1 MTPERWQQIRDVLDH
16 VLVLEPGERGSY
28 LEQRCG
34 QDARLRSEVEQLL
47 SAEAELPSGFMDRS
61 ALEELSSAPGDS
73 AGADRATTVHVL
85 TAGTHVGPYVV
96 QGLLGAGG
104 MGEVYRA
111 TRGDEEY
118 EKDVA
123 LKIVRSGRSFDF
135 VMRQFKT
142 ERQILAN
149 LDHPNI
155 ARLLDGGTTA
165 EGMPYLVMELV
176 EGEVLTKYCRRRQ
189 LSVDE
194 RLGLFLQVC
203 SAIQFAHQQLIVHRD
218 IKPENILV
226 TPDGT
231 PKVLDFG
238 IAKIIDLGAETG
250 TPAATLTAM
259 RACTPRYASPEQI
272 QGKPMTTSSDV
283 YSLGVVLYELLTG
296 QSPYRLQT
304 DSWHEIA
311 HAACDTEP
319 QKPSAAVVQASH
331 ARPPEESSFA
341 REAVKASTQRL
352 RRQLSGDLDNI
363 VLMALRK
370 DPARRY
376 VSVEQFAN
384 DIRRYQQNLPV
395 TARGETF
402 GYVASKFFARHRA
415 SIVVTGLAFVCVLA
429 GLIVAVREARIA
441 QRERARAERRFNDVR
456 KLANSLMF
464 EVHDSIRD
472 LPGATAARTLVA
484 NRALEY
490 LDSLSQ
496 EASGDKALQRDLA
509 AAYDRVG
516 DLLGYSGAA
525 NLGDYRGAIK
535 SYEKA
540 LAIREA
546 AAAANPGDI
555 EMRADLMSDYF
566 RISYAL
572 NDAGDYATA
581 LAGLKKGAAL
591 AEQSAATHD
600 EPKYKDWLAGF
611 YWQAGNILL
620 HTRDFPGA
628 LANYRKGASIRETI
642 ASDPKANPF
651 FRTHLA
657 ADYIGVCRA
666 LGGVGD
672 LGHAVEACSKGVAIL
687 EQFADATPG
696 NATLKEYIGEAYG
709 AQSAAMFRAGDT
721 AGALAYTRKAKAVFA
736 ELARAD
742 AKNTLAPLN
751 SELTDLAEAE
761 ILLEQ
766 GKTEAAQRELRSVIA
781 TLETNEH
788 PDGYTLT
795 AEVDAYSAMGKALF
809 LTAEKE
815 NTPAKKAAELHIAKG
830 WYEKSLSTLQK
841 GARPLSEPVTDTD
854 KEEIASRLAKCEQEL
869 AKVESH

>member
-16 VLVLEPGERGSY
+16 VLVLDPGERNAY

-34 QDARLRSEVEQLL
+34 NDERLRGEVELLL

-61 ALEELSSAPGDS
+61 ALEELSSAAEDATEAS
-73 AGADRATTVHVL
+73 TATTVHVL
-85 TAGTHVGPYVV
+85 MAGTHVGPYVV

-111 TRGDEEY
+111 TRGDDAY
-118 EKDVA
+118 QKDVA

-165 EGMPYLVMELV
+165 DGMPYLVMELI
-176 EGEVLTKYCRRRQ
+176 EGEALMKYCRRRQ
-189 LSVDE
+189 LSIDE

-203 SAIQFAHQQLIVHRD
+203 SAIQFAHQRLIIHRD

-226 TPDGT
+226 PADGT

-238 IAKIIDLGAETG
+238 IAKIIDLGADTG
-250 TPAATLTAM
+250 SPAATLTAM

-304 DSWHEIA
+304 DSWQEIA
-311 HAACDTEP
+311 QAACDTEP
-319 QKPSAAVVQASH
+319 QKPSVAVQQASRTREQK
-331 ARPPEESSFA
+331 ARA
-341 REAVKASTQRL
+341 AADDAGRASTERI

-376 VSVEQFAN
+376 ASVEQLAN
-384 DIRRYQQNLPV
+384 DIRRYQQKLPV
-395 TARGETF
+395 TARRETF
-402 GYVASKFFARHRA
+402 RYVTSKFFARNRTSILAA
-415 SIVVTGLAFVCVLA
+415 SLALACVLA
-429 GLIVAVREARIA
+429 GLYVAVREARIA
-441 QRERARAERRFNDVR
+441 RQERARAERRFNDVR

-472 LPGATAARTLVA
+472 LPGATEARTLLV

-496 EASGDKALQRDLA
+496 EASGDKALQRELA

-525 NLGDYRGAIK
+525 NLGDYQGAIK

-546 AAAANPGDI
+546 AAAANPGDM
-555 EMRADLMSDYF
+555 EMRGDLMSDYF
-566 RISYAL
+566 RMSYAL

-581 LAGLKKGAAL
+581 LTGLKKGAVL
-591 AEQSAATHD
+591 AQQSVTTHD

-611 YWQAGNILL
+611 YWQAGNVLL
-620 HTRDFPGA
+620 HTQDYKGA
-628 LANYRKGASIRETI
+628 LENYRQGASIRETI
-642 ASDPKANPF
+642 ASGPNANLL

-657 ADYIGVCRA
+657 ADYVGVGRA
-666 LGGVGD
+666 LGATGD
-672 LGHAVEACSKGVAIL
+672 RTGSVEASGKAVKIL
-687 EQFADATPG
+687 EELVQSNPA
-696 NATLKEYIGEAYG
+696 NATLKEYLGEAY
-709 AQSAAMFRAGDT
+709 AAAAAALLRNGDT
-721 AGALAYTRKAKAVFA
+721 EPALEYSQKAKAVFV
-736 ELARAD
+736 ELAKGD
-742 AKNTLAPLN
+742 PKNSLASLN
-751 SELTDLAEAE
+751 SMWMDITMAEVQS
-761 ILLEQ
+761 EQ
-766 GKTEAAQRELRSVIA
+766 GNLNAALSGFRGVIERLEASASV
-781 TLETNEH
+781 
-788 PDGYTLT
+788 DGYALNAQST
-795 AEVDAYSAMGKALF
+795 VYSDMGKVY
-809 LTAEKE
+809 TAMAAKE
-815 NTPAKKAAELHIAKG
+815 TTSSKKAVQLRVAKS
-830 WYEKSLSTLQK
+830 WYEKSLSTWRR
-841 GARPLSEPVTDTD
+841 GARPMSEENGDS
-854 KEEIASRLAKCEQEL
+854 EEAIAARLAKCEQEL
-869 AKVESH
+869 AKLENH